1 MASGHSSRSRR
12 WTGRAAVSPP
22 LGGGD
27 TAGTAVEP
35 GERTGDPWAEGSHLP
50 AIGPWRLAAR
60 RLRRNYV
67 AQFFLGLFI
76 LIVVACVLAPV
87 YSAHIA
93 GIGPNTN
100 NITGMVSINGT
111 MQDVVSPSGVPIGPT
126 FGSHYLFGADSNGR
140 DLAVRLLYGG
150 RTSLIIGAIATVI
163 IVVFG
168 SLAGLLAGYFRGV
181 VDSVLRPV
189 MELIW
194 SFPVVILGVALGTAL
209 AIGGIGP
216 VKGNSIFIPAV
227 IIGVVYIPYLGKP
240 IRGEVLRLREQDF
253 VDAARVQGMGP
264 WRIMFSEILPN
275 VASTITVFVPMML
288 AYSILLEAYL
298 SFLGAGVQ
306 APNASWGTLISDGL
320 PYIQTTPTFSLIPGA
335 MLVLAVLSINV
346 VGDGIRDALD
356 PRAQVRLPS

>member
-1 MASGHSSRSRR
+1 MVPEPDRGPGQAELVAGAS
-12 WTGRAAVSPP
+12 P
-22 LGGGD
+22 GG
-27 TAGTAVEP
+27 TAGVVITP
-35 GERTGDPWAEGSHLP
+35 GERVADPWAEGRHPP
-50 AIGPWRLAAR
+50 AIGPWKLAAR

-67 AQFFLGLFI
+67 AQGFLVLFL
-76 LIVVACVLAPV
+76 LIVVVCLLAPL
-87 YSAHIA
+87 YASDIAH
-93 GIGPNTN
+93 IGPNTN
-100 NITGMVSINGT
+100 NITGTVSVGGKAT
-111 MQDVVSPSGVPIGPT
+111 DVVSPDGVPVGPT
-126 FGSHYLFGADSNGR
+126 FGSRYFFGADSNGR

-150 RTSLIIGAIATVI
+150 RTSLLIGSIATVI
-163 IVVFG
+163 IIIFG
-168 SLAGLLAGYFRGV
+168 TLAGLLTGYFRGIA
-181 VDSVLRPV
+181 DMILRPL

-209 AIGGIGP
+209 ALGGIGP
-216 VKGNSIFIPAV
+216 VKGNSVFIPAF

-253 VDAARVQGMGP
+253 VEAARVQGMGS
-264 WRIMFSEILPN
+264 WRIMLSEILPN
-275 VASTITVFVPMML
+275 LASMITVFVPMML

-320 PYIQTTPTFSLIPGA
+320 SYIQTTPTFSLVPGA

-356 PRAQVRLPS
+356 PRAQVRVRT